1 MNKSL
6 QSLSVAAG
14 LLAAALITTPAWSA
28 DAAASATAQNSSS
41 GTAAATLTDG
51 EVKKVDK
58 ENQKVTLKHGEIKNL
73 GMPGMTMVFK
83 VKDAAALD
91 KLQVGDKVRFA
102 AEKAEGAIVIT
113 QIESA
118 K

>member
-1 MNKSL
+1 MNAALKSL
-6 QSLSVAAG
+6 ILASCFAAAG
-14 LLAAALITTPAWSA
+14 AAWSA
-28 DAAASATAQNSSS
+28 SDTPAGAAPQTATS
-41 GTAAATLTDG
+41 GTSAGVAMTDG

-58 ENQKVTLKHGEIKNL
+58 DTGKLTLKHGEIKNL

-83 VKDAAALD
+83 VKDLAMLD
-91 KLQVGDKVRFA
+91 KLQPGDKVRFS
-102 AEKAEGAIVIT
+102 AEKAEGGLVVT